1 MENKVIETITHIKS
15 VSNQKPSIELIKT
28 KNKKIKEIVVENL

>member
-15 VSNQKPSIELIKT
+15 VSKKKPSIELIKT